1 MQTLNFSRK
10 ALVMTPKTGHSK
22 TEFVAL
28 VAMLFATI
36 ALSIDAMLPALPA
49 IAAALSPEAP
59 NRAQLVVTSFV
70 FGMGLGTLVMGPIS
84 DAVGRKK
91 VVLVGGLFFILA
103 SLACWLAN
111 SLDLLLLSR
120 VLQGVAAA
128 APRVVSMAMV
138 RDRYKG
144 REMAQLMSFVM
155 MVFMV
160 VPALAPLMGQAVMA
174 LAGWQAIF
182 LVYMVFAAVTMLWM
196 ALRQPET
203 LPVESRRKLS
213 LQALTAALRELTT
226 IRVVLV
232 SIVAQTLTLAALFAT
247 LSSMQGIFEQRF
259 DRAASFPLWFA
270 LIAFGS
276 ALASI
281 LNARI
286 VMQLGMRLVVVRT
299 YAAVVALT
307 LFLLIVTA
315 AGLMPEVLAF
325 PAHIL
330 WSMALFAMMS
340 LTMGNLNAMA
350 MEPVGHIA
358 GMASSVIAA
367 VSTVISVLLA
377 VPVGLAL
384 DGTVLPLMSGVLVFL
399 GLALLVVGLGTSRE
413 AVPAE

>member
-1 MQTLNFSRK
+1 MTSETGSSK
-10 ALVMTPKTGHSK
+10 A
-22 TEFVAL
+22 EFVAL

-36 ALSIDAMLPALPA
+36 ALSIDAMLPALPE
-49 IAAALSPEAP
+49 IADSLSPGAP

-70 FGMGLGTLVMGPIS
+70 FGMGLGTLFMGPIS

-91 VVLVGGLFFILA
+91 VVLVGGVLFILA
-103 SLACWLAN
+103 SLACYVAA
-111 SLDLLLLSR
+111 SLDMLLLSR

-160 VPALAPLMGQAVMA
+160 VPALAPLMGQAVIA

-182 LVYMVFAAVTMLWM
+182 LVYTVFAGVTMIWM

-203 LPVESRRKLS
+203 LPLANRRPLS
-213 LQALTAALRELTT
+213 LRALTAAVRELAA
-226 IRVVLV
+226 IRVVVV
-232 SIVAQTLTLAALFAT
+232 SIAAQTLCLAALFAA

-259 DRAASFPLWFA
+259 DRADSFPLWFA

-276 ALASI
+276 AMASI

-286 VMQLGMRLVVVRT
+286 VMRLGMRMVVVRT
-299 YAAVVALT
+299 FSAVVVLTAL
-307 LFLLIVTA
+307 LLAVIGS
-315 AGLMPEVLAF
+315 GLMPEALAF

-350 MEPVGHIA
+350 MEPVGHFA

-367 VSTVISVLLA
+367 SSTVISVLLA

-384 DGTVLPLMSGVLVFL
+384 NGTVLPLMTGVLVFM
-399 GLALLVVGLGTSRE
+399 GLALLIMRLGTSRE